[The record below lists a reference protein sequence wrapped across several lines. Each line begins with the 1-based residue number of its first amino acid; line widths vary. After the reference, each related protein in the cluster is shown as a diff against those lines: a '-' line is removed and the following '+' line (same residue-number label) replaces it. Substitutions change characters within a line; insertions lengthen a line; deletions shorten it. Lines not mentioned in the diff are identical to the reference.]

1 MQSCKTTFK
10 REGKKKE
17 IKGKKK
23 KAWSANHS
31 KAAWVPETQKCSGSR
46 VKFHGSFASMM
57 DFGFFFNSAPWGGGK
72 KGDFLGFLFPPL
84 VLQSGRAASCPE
96 PFGPGPL

>member
-23 KAWSANHS
+23 KKRGLRTTA
-31 KAAWVPETQKCSGSR
+31 KP
-46 VKFHGSFASMM
+46 
-57 DFGFFFNSAPWGGGK
+57 
-72 KGDFLGFLFPPL
+72 LGFLKPKSAAAAEL
-84 VLQSGRAASCPE
+84 NSTEVLLP
-96 PFGPGPL
+96 

>member
-17 IKGKKK
+17 IKEKIKKIKKK
-23 KAWSANHS
+23 KALSVYHS

-57 DFGFFFNSAPWGGGK
+57 DF
-72 KGDFLGFLFPPL
+72 
-84 VLQSGRAASCPE
+84 
-96 PFGPGPL
+96 

>member
-17 IKGKKK
+17 KDLKKKK
-23 KAWSANHS
+23 KAWSVYHS
-31 KAAWVPETQKCSGSR
+31 KAVWVPETQKCSGSR

-57 DFGFFFNSAPWGGGK
+57 DFFFF
-72 KGDFLGFLFPPL
+72 FF
-84 VLQSGRAASCPE
+84 
-96 PFGPGPL
+96 